1 MPWGGWQRGGGCIR
15 DVKDVGSNSLRG
27 RWGGPRGNAW
37 WVLFPV
43 CVSGGVSPVPC
54 IPLAAKVRNRQGCG
68 IPCLL
73 LPPTPLAWGWDAS
86 SRVSS
91 GRNQGWLEEEAELQE
106 RNARTDG
113 RVDRRSPGG
122 MANTRLLLCLQLWLW
137 VQGSAQ
143 ELDPNGRNVCKVGR

>member
-1 MPWGGWQRGGGCIR
+1 MGQGAMPGGCCSLCVCGGG
-15 DVKDVGSNSLRG
+15 
-27 RWGGPRGNAW
+27 
-37 WVLFPV
+37 
-43 CVSGGVSPVPC
+43 GGVSPVPC

>member
-1 MPWGGWQRGGGCIR
+1 MRRGCEGCRLKQPQGAVGWAKGQCLVGAVPCVCAGGG
-15 DVKDVGSNSLRG
+15 
-27 RWGGPRGNAW
+27 
-37 WVLFPV
+37 
-43 CVSGGVSPVPC
+43 GGVSPVPC

-68 IPCLL
+68 ILCLL